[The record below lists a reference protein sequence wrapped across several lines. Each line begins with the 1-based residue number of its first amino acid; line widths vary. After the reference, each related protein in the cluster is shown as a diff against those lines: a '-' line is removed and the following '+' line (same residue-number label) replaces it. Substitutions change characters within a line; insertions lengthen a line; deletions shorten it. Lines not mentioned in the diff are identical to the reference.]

1 VGQATPRH
9 GSLLHLMLSLILI
22 PLASLAVACQQKT
35 GNLTASEQQRID
47 SEGLVRRA
55 DDLIFRYTHDAG
67 TRDAGWENRKASIL
81 VTKQSVIIHK
91 NEKLGLEI
99 TPRTRRYVAVRRDGN
114 RVRISA
120 GGGKAAESW
129 SFVPPDDPAGW
140 ADDIR
145 AVLRQAGQ

>member
-1 VGQATPRH
+1 
-9 GSLLHLMLSLILI
+9 
-22 PLASLAVACQQKT
+22 LALACQQKT

-47 SEGLVRRA
+47 SEGLLRRA

-67 TRDAGWENRKASIL
+67 TRDAGWEDRKASII
-81 VTKQSVIIHK
+81 VTRQSVIIHK

-120 GGGKAAESW
+120 GGGKSAESW
-129 SFVPPDDPAGW
+129 SFVPPDEAAGW
-140 ADDIR
+140 ANDIR